1 MTIAPEIGGFVL
13 FAVVMTGTPGPNN
26 AMVTVSGA
34 RVGVAR
40 TLPLTLGIT
49 GGVALMFVAMAI
61 GLGALLERAPW
72 LSAAL
77 RVASATL
84 PAWIARKILT
94 AGPLDPDDERPLLG
108 WVGGAAFQWINPK
121 AWAMTGSAAT
131 LHLPASPD
139 AWSIARRAATLLVA
153 GVVPVGAWS
162 AFGRLLRGPLASPTF
177 ARGFNA
183 AMAAL
188 LLVSTLPALLGR

>member
-1 MTIAPEIGGFVL
+1 
-13 FAVVMTGTPGPNN
+13 
-26 AMVTVSGA
+26 MVTVSGA

-40 TLPLTLGIT
+40 TPPLTLGIT

-72 LSAAL
+72 LSTAL

-108 WVGGAAFQWINPK
+108 WMGGAAFQWVDPK

-131 LHLPASPD
+131 LHRTAGLGVSSSEGRRNSDGETLRAERHTDQVPRASTCVRTIPSSCS
-139 AWSIARRAATLLVA
+139 APKSISGRPSTKNVGVRAT
-153 GVVPVGAWS
+153 PI
-162 AFGRLLRGPLASPTF
+162 
-177 ARGFNA
+177 
-183 AMAAL
+183 
-188 LLVSTLPALLGR
+188 VSTSARS